1 LQRLDQLEKRRELYA
16 MHGSITTFFFFFFV
30 RRRRRTS
37 LAGLIMA
44 VILFLVEIVA
54 AIYVLFITLME
65 ID

>member
-16 MHGSITTFFFFFFV
+16 MHGSITTFFFLFV